1 MAITAIKQKRISD
14 EVFEQMKEHIISGD
28 WAPGKKIPGELE
40 LVELFNVS
48 RVSVREAIHRLVGM
62 GVLTIRRGEGTF
74 VTEMLPENYMNALL
88 PILMIEGSSFS
99 EMLEFRAIIEVESAR
114 LAARRADEQDF
125 YRMEEVLQVMER
137 CEGNN
142 REFAKAD
149 LNFHVAV
156 AMATHNSVIIKVNA
170 IIHDMLKK
178 MMEEIVAI
186 TGYTGGLYY
195 HRKILE
201 AIKERDEE
209 AAVRTMSEHINVT
222 IDKMNELKS
231 GGKIDGAT
239 ANSTNNGED
248 DPDDHSTA

>member
-137 CEGNN
+137 CKGNN

-186 TGYTGGLYY
+186 LW
-195 HRKILE
+195 KNILQLSGKSTCKKQQYEDKFFQFQTSDVGMRPFE
-201 AIKERDEE
+201 AFHPHKRIL
-209 AAVRTMSEHINVT
+209 AVW
-222 IDKMNELKS
+222 
-231 GGKIDGAT
+231 DGH
-239 ANSTNNGED
+239 
-248 DPDDHSTA
+248 PQ

>member
-137 CEGNN
+137 CKGNN
-142 REFAKAD
+142 REFAKA
-149 LNFHVAV
+149 
-156 AMATHNSVIIKVNA
+156 S
-170 IIHDMLKK
+170 
-178 MMEEIVAI
+178 
-186 TGYTGGLYY
+186 
-195 HRKILE
+195 
-201 AIKERDEE
+201 
-209 AAVRTMSEHINVT
+209 
-222 IDKMNELKS
+222 
-231 GGKIDGAT
+231 
-239 ANSTNNGED
+239 
-248 DPDDHSTA
+248 